1 MGKNTLQKKICIL
14 IFENIFAIVF
24 RRKTRTEIAWL
35 DRLNNYTQRKRTRME
50 ESQRAK
56 IEAKLKKM
64 IELQTQSQKENKR
77 VKNVPL
83 GTKVIRRRKGSPDKH
98 IIETS

>member
-1 MGKNTLQKKICIL
+1 MK
-14 IFENIFAIVF
+14 
-24 RRKTRTEIAWL
+24 
-35 DRLNNYTQRKRTRME
+35 

-77 VKNVPL
+77 LKNIPYS
-83 GTKVIRRRKGSPDKH
+83 TRVIRRRTGSPDKH
-98 IIETS
+98 IM